1 MSLAEAIKQ
10 YFAGWNSH
18 DASKIAPLFAE
29 AGTYEDPISRMAVRS
44 FDLPTVLWSIESVLP
59 DFAFEIASVAASD
72 EGATVEW
79 VLRGTNSKPLKPG
92 IDATGKVTAL
102 RGVEIFEG
110 ANGFTRVRRYFDQ
123 KTLYEQIGMQV
134 IVEPLA
140 QGKAVYGYS
149 KRVASGNPAPP
160 AIVGMTWIRFRD
172 QSELDRIRTHS
183 AKIIQDFLDEPGFIS
198 IVTGAAGDRAFTVTA
213 WENEPA
219 LHRALDKSHSRAKH
233 DFRIGDIS
241 PGVWTSVWKPEHIN
255 RIWTRC
261 PACSQPND
269 VTDNRRECKNCGAA
283 LPERPPY
290 W

>member
-1 MSLAEAIKQ
+1 MGLEDAVKQ
-10 YFAGWNSH
+10 YFAGWNAH
-18 DASKIAPLFAE
+18 DASKIGPLFAE
-29 AGTYEDPISRMAVRS
+29 GGTYEDPVSRMAVRS
-44 FDLPTVLWSIESVLP
+44 FDLPTVLWSIETVLP

-72 EGATVEW
+72 KGATVEW
-79 VLRGTNSKPLKPG
+79 VLRGTNSKPLKAG
-92 IDATGKVTAL
+92 IDATGKITTL

-110 ANGFTRVRRYFDQ
+110 ADGFTRVQRYFDQ

-134 IVEPLA
+134 IVEPLS
-140 QGKAVYGYS
+140 QGNAVYGYS

-213 WENEPA
+213 WENEEA
-219 LHRALDKSHSRAKH
+219 LHRTLDKSHSRAKH
-233 DFRIGDIS
+233 DFRTGDIS
-241 PGVWTSVWKPEHIN
+241 TGVWTSVWRLEHIN

-261 PACSQPND
+261 LACSQPND
-269 VTDNRRECKNCGAA
+269 VTDNHRECRNCCAA